1 MLKIELLY
9 CSAAIFPKLPATRP
23 DWSGHMQSVI
33 DSAHLPPSRI
43 TVLSVKDLDLP
54 SYSCIYQGFQSRWM
68 SVELICYV
76 KRIIVFINFKASFV
90 GGIL

>member
-9 CSAAIFPKLPATRP
+9 CSATIFPKLPATRP

-33 DSAHLPPSRI
+33 DSGHLPPSRI
-43 TVLSVKDLDLP
+43 TVLSAKDLDLP
-54 SYSCIYQGFQSRWM
+54 SHSCIYQGFRGRWM
-68 SVELICYV
+68 SVELICYA

-90 GGIL
+90 VGIL